1 MAVIGILL
9 AISFS
14 IILELKTIARST
26 KYKYQKASCAELKEI
41 YTDEMLQDYA
51 VNEWY
56 SYYEPEKGSFPR
68 VQISPIL
75 DCFCKDQKKKKGFFN
90 IANAEFTDFE
100 KRTQTVCYDWF
111 LDTYKAKAFGASISV
126 VVNVVNT
133 ILKLIIIALITNIGE
148 DTKSAMMRSI
158 MVGVFVTQFFNTAV
172 LLPLSSANLTELNV
186 PIINTYAKG
195 PYTDFTEEWY
205 KDIGALLIEAMI
217 INSIMPVVE
226 FGINWGLKTG
236 FRLLDRSFTKDIYR
250 SKKRSI
256 QLYID
261 TFSGPEY
268 MIHFR
273 YSTILNVCFV
283 TMMYGTA
290 LPILYP
296 IALWSFFVLFTL
308 ERLLVCYYYR

>member
-1 MAVIGILL
+1 M
-9 AISFS
+9 
-14 IILELKTIARST
+14 
-26 KYKYQKASCAELKEI
+26 
-41 YTDEMLQDYA
+41 
-51 VNEWY
+51 
-56 SYYEPEKGSFPR
+56 
-68 VQISPIL
+68 
-75 DCFCKDQKKKKGFFN
+75 
-90 IANAEFTDFE
+90 
-100 KRTQTVCYDWF
+100 
-111 LDTYKAKAFGASISV
+111 DTYKAKAFGASISV

-217 INSIMPVVE
+217 INSIMPVIE
-226 FGINWGLKTG
+226 FGINWGLKFV